1 MRITALCRR
10 LSEKEE
16 GKGSPYDA
24 RWNDMTTNTNM
35 ENPATGTPAS
45 EGCVLVVHPDD
56 AAARAKTTLTVWRL
70 AENAMRRKTFAKL
83 VQKDGT
89 FVDEATGSTCVLPWT
104 AGHNS
109 RYLITEDA
117 EAGMPPV
124 TVSITRNGR
133 WAVRCGQMR
142 IAAGLGVPVEFSLAG
157 NKPQPAI
164 KLEVRHKKEED
175 GIVDCTVAITN
186 IGNIPLANFQIRHT
200 IAPLCSSRPDELA
213 VTQTMTLTW
222 PDVPGDLAPN
232 ATAYARCRYAL
243 RSLDAIAHGFTSR
256 VSVSAASP
264 QGASAKAEANEVYML
279 PLDCKNMDNDGCI
292 RLAETTLRML
302 SEEYIAACQSRS
314 IAQKQTVGRY
324 IRRHPFLCLVS
335 SDVDGILRSLE
346 HKAFAPS

>member
-1 MRITALCRR
+1 MRGGVWLMRMPALAQE
-10 LSEKEE
+10 SAVVYNI
-16 GKGSPYDA
+16 P
-24 RWNDMTTNTNM
+24 MTQ
-35 ENPATGTPAS
+35 NPA
-45 EGCVLVVHPDD
+45 PD
-56 AAARAKTTLTVWRL
+56 
-70 AENAMRRKTFAKL
+70 
-83 VQKDGT
+83 
-89 FVDEATGSTCVLPWT
+89 S
-104 AGHNS
+104 
-109 RYLITEDA
+109 YLL
-117 EAGMPPV
+117 
-124 TVSITRNGR
+124 R
-133 WAVRCGQMR
+133 WKG
-142 IAAGLGVPVEFSLAG
+142 
-157 NKPQPAI
+157 
-164 KLEVRHKKEED
+164 
-175 GIVDCTVAITN
+175 
-186 IGNIPLANFQIRHT
+186 
-200 IAPLCSSRPDELA
+200 DELA